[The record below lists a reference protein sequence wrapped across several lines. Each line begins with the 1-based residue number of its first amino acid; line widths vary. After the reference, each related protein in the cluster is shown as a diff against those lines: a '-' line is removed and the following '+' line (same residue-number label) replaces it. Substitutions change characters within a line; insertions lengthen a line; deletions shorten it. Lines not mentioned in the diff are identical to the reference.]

1 MFNFIK
7 AEQHQEGTFPI
18 DSDMQNMDQASL
30 LKAMLIFVE
39 CSQMKIRPE
48 SKTEIYHAIV
58 GNDSFSIFLATLW
71 SYLHLRT
78 FHKYQH
84 GLQ

>member
-7 AEQHQEGTFPI
+7 AEWHQEGTFPV

-39 CSQMKIRPE
+39 CSQMTIRPE
-48 SKTEIYHAIV
+48 CGQENGKAVI
-58 GNDSFSIFLATLW
+58 
-71 SYLHLRT
+71 SYNNMVYFCFRL
-78 FHKYQH
+78 
-84 GLQ
+84 